1 MMVSSQTFSGEIMM
15 EDSEPE
21 VASTPKHLWVV
32 GVLALFW
39 NAMGAYDYTMT
50 QTRNEGYLSQFP
62 PEVLAFVDA
71 MPMWAVT
78 TWATAIWFSVI
89 GTVLL
94 LARRR
99 HAVWVFLVSLIAM
112 VLTTV
117 HTYFISNGMEVMGD
131 AFSLAFNT
139 MIFVVAVGLYF
150 YARAMQQKGIL
161 V

>member
-1 MMVSSQTFSGEIMM
+1 M
-15 EDSEPE
+15 EDSEME
-21 VASTPKHLWVV
+21 VASTPKHLWAV
-32 GVLALFW
+32 GVLALLW
-39 NAMGAYDYTMT
+39 NAMGARDYVMT

-71 MPMWAVT
+71 MPTWAVT

-89 GTVLL
+89 GSVLL

-112 VLTTV
+112 VLTTI
-117 HTYFISNGMEVMGD
+117 HTYILSNGMEIMGD
-131 AFSLAFNT
+131 TFSLVFNAL
-139 MIFVVAVGLYF
+139 IFFFALGLYL

>member
-1 MMVSSQTFSGEIMM
+1 MMASSQAFSGEIMM
-15 EDSEPE
+15 EDSETE
-21 VASTPKHLWVV
+21 VAATPRHLWVV
-32 GVLALFW
+32 GVLALLW
-39 NAMGAYDYTMT
+39 NAMGANDYVMT
-50 QTRNEGYLSQFP
+50 QTKNEGYLSQIP
-62 PEVLAFVDA
+62 AEMLAFVDA

-112 VLTTV
+112 VLTTI
-117 HTYFISNGMEVMGD
+117 HTYFISNGMEIMGD
-131 AFSLAFNT
+131 AFSLALNT
-139 MIFVVAVGLYF
+139 AIFLVAVGLYL